1 MKPESKLLSRLTRL
15 LRELSSLEI
24 PLRAANASFFLLLS
38 AFPALVLIM
47 SLIRYTPLSLDALL
61 GLLEGLLPEVLLPA
75 VEKLVLN
82 TYQNTSTA
90 MVSVSI
96 IAALWSASRGI
107 HGLLTGLNA
116 VYHVSESRGSLY
128 TRLLSF
134 LYTFAFLIVL
144 VLTLVFHVF
153 GTTIL
158 GVLENAKSPL
168 LQFLTGII
176 DMRFFLLVFLQT
188 TVFTAMFMALPNQKN
203 RFWDSLPGA
212 LFSSIGWLVFSYLF
226 SLYVDHF
233 ATYTGIYGSVYGV
246 ALCMLWVYCCVS
258 IIFYGGALNHLL
270 MQSPKK
276 EEEK

>member
-1 MKPESKLLSRLTRL
+1 MKPESKLLSRLTCI
-15 LRELSSLEI
+15 LRELGSLEI
-24 PLRAANASFFLLLS
+24 PLRAANASYFLLLS

-61 GLLEGLLPEVLLPA
+61 SLLEGLLPEVLLPA

-82 TYQNTSTA
+82 TYQNTSTT

-96 IAALWSASRGI
+96 VATLWSASRGI

-116 VYHVSESRGSLY
+116 VYHVSENRGSLF

-144 VLTLVFHVF
+144 VLTLVLHVF

-158 GVLENAKSPL
+158 ELLENARSPL

-176 DMRFFLLVFLQT
+176 DLRFFLLVFLQT

-212 LFSSIGWLVFSYLF
+212 LLSSIGWLVFSYLF

-233 ATYTGIYGSVYGV
+233 SNYTGIYGSVYGI
-246 ALCMLWVYCCVS
+246 ALCMLWVYSCVS

-276 EEEK
+276 EEK